1 MTLPSIIP
9 LASTP
14 QRESSASIM
23 YFSRAK
29 YLQFKRKLTL
39 LCALCVSLFFYFR
52 VHIGKKICSSPSLY
66 LLPLSIALT
75 GGPLGERL
83 AAYFCAPTNQ
93 HADDDTGWDLFYHL
107 GGNGPWIPKVEG
119 VIHGTL
125 APPTGCD
132 VDQVHMVIPF
142 PISARVPTILV
153 STTRPYCS
161 IANANNWQLSR
172 HAERYPTQNA
182 GARGFCQSFE
192 AVRCSADSKLKVTSS
207 SSNAS
212 RILHSHF
219 SVPWSLL
226 IPGPTLQIP
235 RHLNSK
241 S

>member
-1 MTLPSIIP
+1 MTLNRGAKGGERGNTTCVTLPSIIP

-107 GGNGPWIPKVEG
+107 GGNGPWIPKIEG

-153 STTRPYCS
+153 YPLGGHTAQSPMLITGNYLVMQNDTQHRMPEHVGS
-161 IANANNWQLSR
+161 ANHSR
-172 HAERYPTQNA
+172 QY
-182 GARGFCQSFE
+182 
-192 AVRCSADSKLKVTSS
+192 AVVLTP
-207 SSNAS
+207 N
-212 RILHSHF
+212 
-219 SVPWSLL
+219 
-226 IPGPTLQIP
+226 
-235 RHLNSK
+235 
-241 S
+241 